1 MDDTECHLASLH
13 HILYVLQMSEINNI
27 HDTFFRETLSHKEV
41 AADFLANYLPAK
53 VLRHIQLDTLSITKD
68 SFVDVNQAEHYS
80 DLLYQVMLS
89 SGLPGFVYFLF
100 EHKSY
105 PNRFVVLQLLRYL
118 IEIWELHRRQHPKAK
133 TLPLIIPIVVYHGK
147 PKGQAIRLTELVDI
161 PDPEFSAYVP
171 NFDLAF
177 YDFSPETDETIKGQ
191 LLVQL
196 VLLCLQAKNTP
207 EAVEKLAEIIAL
219 VIQMDENATSMHWLE
234 KIFRYVLAV
243 MDIEP
248 EEMQDMFTQSLSE
261 RKGGMFMTVAERLEL
276 RGETR
281 GVQKGEVLGRQ
292 AVIQRQLT
300 KRFGQSILDIQFQ
313 ERLSKATPEQ
323 LDLWAEKL
331 LDAKSVDEVFRDN

>member
-1 MDDTECHLASLH
+1 
-13 HILYVLQMSEINNI
+13 MSEINNI
-27 HDTFFRETLSHKEV
+27 HDTFFRETMSHKEV

-53 VLRHIQLDTLSITKD
+53 VLKHIKLDTLTITND
-68 SFVDVNQAEHYS
+68 SFVDEKQAEHYS

-89 SGLPGFVYFLF
+89 TGLPGFVYFLF

-105 PNRFVVLQLLRYL
+105 PDRFVVLQLLSYL
-118 IEIWELHRRQHPKAK
+118 IEIWELYRKQHPKAK

-147 PKGQAIRLTELVDI
+147 PKGQAVRLCELVDT
-161 PDPEFSAYVP
+161 PDPELSAYVP

-177 YDFSPETDETIKGQ
+177 YDFSPATDEAIKGQ
-191 LLVQL
+191 LLLQL

-207 EAVEKLAEIIAL
+207 EAVEKLAEIISL

-261 RKGGMFMTVAERLEL
+261 GKGGMFMTVAERL
-276 RGETR
+276 TI
-281 GVQKGEVLGRQ
+281 KGRIEGRQ
-292 AVIQRQLT
+292 AIIQRLFT
-300 KRFGQSILDIQFQ
+300 KRFGKSITDIDVQ
-313 ERLSKATPEQ
+313 ERLRKATPEQ
-323 LDLWAEKL
+323 LDLWAERI
-331 LDAKSVDEVFRDN
+331 LDAKDVDEVFRDN